1 MGHNIM
7 KDDMKVSLSN
17 REVAL
22 EEQIKEIRRKK
33 ISAFK
38 SQRGLT
44 PDEIYFLSYS
54 PKFKVDETQF
64 QQFWLYEFA
73 IDEPDELLK
82 KLAKM
87 ELIEPANIKSSLDKL
102 KVSELKEILTELGE
116 KITGRKAEL
125 VSRVA
130 QAASEEYLESKIRD
144 RYYQLTELGLKELKE
159 NNYVVYFG
167 QSRKYGFDIW
177 EMNRKIGNGD
187 PQRYRDI
194 IWGTFQDTNQ
204 KAMKALNNGDYSE
217 FLSLSILNNLNQYD
231 FLLEE
236 EKTDAYNI
244 AFRSLA
250 LAVYYKYKFD
260 AAARYIS
267 ELDVQKY
274 DSEYVPEFN
283 PYIDL
288 SNFRYLKECLHY
300 SDNEMFDNLQKIF
313 DTNGVD
319 ISRYN
324 EQLYPSDIIS
334 NFNLAGMIVSYSNGD
349 ETAYNDYLSETPKRL
364 NLLYKT
370 QNQAVKRAKINVQ
383 PNYQQHRPAKK
394 KESGVIVA
402 IAVFAVCIGIS
413 TIKAAFNSSK
423 SSTPTVT
430 TSDTTIAE
438 TARTAETTTQ
448 EETTVSPWG
457 IYGNPDAEYF
467 EANQYIN
474 EFFIRYNDVASEKI
488 EKENISQGNIR
499 IKAYVSQGPLYMY
512 LINPNNAQTSVIV
525 DANCDNDEEKLYEIY
540 QNCVK
545 IAMPDIGD
553 DELKAV
559 WEEIHENEY
568 GGKHS
573 FDQCF
578 VEYQFKRN
586 YENRISVTIDFG
598 ELECNVT
605 E

>member
-7 KDDMKVSLSN
+7 KVDMKVSLSN

-22 EEQIKEIRRKK
+22 EEQVKEIRRKK

-38 SQRGLT
+38 SRRGLT

-54 PKFKVDETQF
+54 PQFKVDETQF

-116 KITGRKAEL
+116 KITGKKAEL

-130 QAASEEYLESKIRD
+130 QAASEEYLETKIRD
-144 RYYQLTELGLKELKE
+144 RYYQLTELGVKELEE

-167 QSRKYGFDIW
+167 QKRKYGFDIW

-194 IWGTFQDTNQ
+194 IWGTLQDTNQ
-204 KAMKALNNGDYSE
+204 KAMKALNNGDYRE

-250 LAVYYKYKFD
+250 LAVFYKCKFD

-324 EQLYPSDIIS
+324 EQLYPPDIIS

-370 QNQAVKRAKINVQ
+370 QHQAVKRAKINVQ
-383 PNYQQHRPAKK
+383 PNYQQPRPAKK
-394 KESGVIVA
+394 KRSGVIVA

-413 TIKAAFNSSK
+413 TIKASFNSSK

-430 TSDTTIAE
+430 TSDTTIAK
-438 TARTAETTTQ
+438 TAQTAETTPQ
-448 EETTVSPWG
+448 EETTVYQWG
-457 IYGNPDAEYF
+457 IYGNPNAEYF
-467 EANQYIN
+467 EANKYIN

-499 IKAYVSQGPLYMY
+499 IKAHVSQRPLYMT

-545 IAMPDIGD
+545 VAIPDISD

-573 FDQCF
+573 FDECF
-578 VEYQFKRN
+578 VEYQSKRN

-598 ELECNVT
+598 ELDFNVT